1 MSRARSSMAMK
12 FRLSIDLK
20 DCQPPDLDLVVHAM
34 ECTAK
39 KPLLVGDTQAVK
51 VHDLFKR

>member
-1 MSRARSSMAMK
+1 MAMK

-39 KPLLVGDTQAVK
+39 KPLLDGDTQAVK